1 MTTKSPKPSD
11 RTKDLATIRKLVND
25 HIPAGYEE
33 VTNGKMISWQVPK
46 SVLAETYNGQP
57 FQYVVLAAQKNY
69 LALYMCGVYA
79 DPKLRKSFEAAF
91 KKTGK
96 KLDMGKACLRFATP
110 DALPLALVGETI
122 AKVPLADYVAMYKKA
137 HAGRKLKKIP

>member
-1 MTTKSPKPSD
+1 
-11 RTKDLATIRKLVND
+11 
-25 HIPAGYEE
+25 
-33 VTNGKMISWQVPK
+33 VPK

-79 DPKLRKSFEAAF
+79 DPKLRKSFETAY

-122 AKVPLADYVAMYKKA
+122 AKVQLADYVAMHAKA